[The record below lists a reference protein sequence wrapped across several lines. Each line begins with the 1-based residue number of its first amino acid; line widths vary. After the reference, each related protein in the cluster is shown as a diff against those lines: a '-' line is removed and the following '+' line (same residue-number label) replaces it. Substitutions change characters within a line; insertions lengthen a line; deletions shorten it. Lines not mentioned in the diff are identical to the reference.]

1 MSPHPRRGLERRRD
15 SGRRMVRDRR
25 REDVPVL
32 VERRFGA
39 DRRDA
44 TRRSGMDRRRLQAR
58 AS

>member
-1 MSPHPRRGLERRRD
+1 
-15 SGRRMVRDRR
+15 MVRDRR